1 VPKRVVV
8 RRRRDYHHGDL
19 RAALLDSVG
28 LIVREHGPAFVSVRE
43 VARRARVSHAAPA
56 HHFGNKSGLLT
67 AFAVQG
73 YDRLAETIQTTIAA
87 AGVTA
92 PPDVLAAMGRAYVKF
107 AIDNPEHFRVMFPG
121 DSVDQQDP
129 AYIAASNRCFGPLIE
144 IVRRAEREGYLSDD
158 PMVVAASAWSIVHGL
173 ASLWLSGRIQA
184 RTGVANAD
192 AIADAVTHLFV
203 TRLLKLQP

>member
-1 VPKRVVV
+1 MSRF
-8 RRRRDYHHGDL
+8 RRAYHHGAL
-19 RAALLDSVG
+19 RSTLLDKVG
-28 LIVREHGPAFVSVRE
+28 RIIRERGVGVVSIRE

-73 YDRLAETIQTTIAA
+73 YDRLAETIQAAIAA
-87 AGVTA
+87 AGVTR

-107 AIDNPEHFRVMFPG
+107 AVDNPEHFRVMFPG
-121 DSVDQQDP
+121 ESVDQQDP

-158 PMVVAASAWSIVHGL
+158 PMLVAASAWSIVHGL

-184 RTGVANAD
+184 RTGVADSD
-192 AIADAVTHLFV
+192 AIADDV
-203 TRLLKLQP
+203 TRLFVASVMKLQP